1 MTGPIDSE
9 KAAIRR
15 TMHEA
20 LAALDDGE
28 RARRGR
34 LVAERAEA
42 LPELRAA
49 ATLLLFRSLPAE
61 VPTESL
67 FSGALARG
75 QRVYAP
81 RIEGGGLVFVRIG
94 PETRWRRGP
103 RLAIEEPEDGALLAD
118 GELPAL
124 AIVPG
129 LAFTER
135 CDRLGRGGGHYDRA
149 LAAAP
154 LAGRLRTVGL
164 SLDLQVL
171 REIPVAP
178 HDVAVDL
185 VVTESRTIR
194 RGVPPH

>member
-1 MTGPIDSE
+1 MTVTIDSE
-9 KAAIRR
+9 KAGIRR
-15 TMHEA
+15 TIHEA
-20 LAALDDGE
+20 LAALGDVE

-34 LVAERAEA
+34 LAADRAEA

-49 ATLLLFRSLPAE
+49 ATVLFFRSLAAE
-61 VPTESL
+61 IQTESL

-103 RLAIEEPEDGALLAD
+103 RLAIEEPEGGALLAA

-129 LAFTER
+129 LAFSER

-154 LAGRLRTVGL
+154 LAGRVRTVGL

-171 REIPVAP
+171 REIPVAA
-178 HDVAVDL
+178 HDVPVDL

-194 RGVPPH
+194 RGGP